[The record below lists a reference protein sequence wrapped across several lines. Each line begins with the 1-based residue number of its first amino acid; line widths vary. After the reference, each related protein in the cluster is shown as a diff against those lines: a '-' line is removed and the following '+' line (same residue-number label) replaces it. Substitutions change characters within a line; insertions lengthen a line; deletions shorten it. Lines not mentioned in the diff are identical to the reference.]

1 MVTNIRFVESS
12 RSQYS
17 KAISESER
25 GFEKARRSLVTK
37 TKIKKGELLT
47 EENVTTKR
55 PSIKNSIAASWYYD
69 IIGDDVIT
77 TKDLDV
83 DQLIE
88 WGDIK
93 SLWQ

>member
-1 MVTNIRFVESS
+1 M
-12 RSQYS
+12 
-17 KAISESER
+17 
-25 GFEKARRSLVTK
+25 
-37 TKIKKGELLT
+37 T